1 MLAHLKM
8 LVLFKVNPQMIE
20 SCEMVGPVNDDNVYI
35 MMNCL
40 CKLFP
45 GPTILVKIM
54 MIVMMRMLT

>member
-20 SCEMVGPVNDDNVYI
+20 SCEMAGPVNDDDVYI

-54 MIVMMRMLT
+54 MKVMMRMLT

>member
-1 MLAHLKM
+1 MWGF
-8 LVLFKVNPQMIE
+8 VTVNPQMME
-20 SCEMVGPVNDDNVYI
+20 SCEVVGPGNDDDVHI

-54 MIVMMRMLT
+54 MKVMMRMLT